1 MGWAVSLSG
10 AAFALLCFAMVFF
23 VLPVGA
29 HDGGIPPGTAATEVD
44 TSNSNDP
51 PDVAQV
57 AATGCTVSSG
67 ASITLEDGDG
77 TQATLTDGKK
87 GIVIFDQ
94 NGRPRIEQEA
104 GDFVGDHA
112 TFPTNDKSFDTDGD
126 YAVVSSTGITGCR
139 GGNAAPTDD
148 QYTSGDVNDADDVIP
163 GSTSSKQIPDTG
175 GPPLLVFGALLLCA
189 AVVVGQSILR
199 S

>member
-10 AAFALLCFAMVFF
+10 EAVAALCLPKVLF
-23 VLPVGA
+23 VVPVGA
-29 HDGGIPPGTAATEVD
+29 HDGGILPGTAATEVD

-77 TQATLTDGKK
+77 TQATLTDGKG

-94 NGRPRIEQEA
+94 KGRPRIEEEA
-104 GDFVGDHA
+104 GDFVGD
-112 TFPTNDKSFDTDGD
+112 
-126 YAVVSSTGITGCR
+126 
-139 GGNAAPTDD
+139 
-148 QYTSGDVNDADDVIP
+148 Q
-163 GSTSSKQIPDTG
+163 
-175 GPPLLVFGALLLCA
+175 
-189 AVVVGQSILR
+189 
-199 S
+199 

>member
-23 VLPVGA
+23 VLSVGA

-51 PDVAQV
+51 PDVVQV
-57 AATGCTVSSG
+57 AATGCTVSLG

-87 GIVIFDQ
+87 
-94 NGRPRIEQEA
+94 A
-104 GDFVGDHA
+104 
-112 TFPTNDKSFDTDGD
+112 S
-126 YAVVSSTGITGCR
+126 
-139 GGNAAPTDD
+139 
-148 QYTSGDVNDADDVIP
+148 
-163 GSTSSKQIPDTG
+163 
-175 GPPLLVFGALLLCA
+175 
-189 AVVVGQSILR
+189 
-199 S
+199 

>member
-23 VLPVGA
+23 VLPVAA
-29 HDGGIPPGTAATEVD
+29 HDGGILPGTAATEVD

-51 PDVAQV
+51 PDVIQV

-87 GIVIFDQ
+87 
-94 NGRPRIEQEA
+94 A
-104 GDFVGDHA
+104 
-112 TFPTNDKSFDTDGD
+112 S
-126 YAVVSSTGITGCR
+126 
-139 GGNAAPTDD
+139 
-148 QYTSGDVNDADDVIP
+148 
-163 GSTSSKQIPDTG
+163 
-175 GPPLLVFGALLLCA
+175 
-189 AVVVGQSILR
+189 
-199 S
+199 